1 MRLQAGL
8 EQLKFLRLAAVLA
21 HLSDRVYH
29 VVAKEDYIG
38 KTIDIELPLTD
49 AAGATRFVAAT
60 LLNLT
65 CVGSR

>member
-1 MRLQAGL
+1 M
-8 EQLKFLRLAAVLA
+8 LA

-29 VVAKEDYIG
+29 VVAKEGYIG
-38 KTIDIELPLTD
+38 KTIDIDRCRWSCRCSLRELPLTD